1 MKKRYTILSVFC
13 FLFFANAQKKSTE
26 PSTKNNTGI
35 SPTIA
40 PESKSNQ
47 YSNNKIFTT
56 DDIVITEEIKPIT
69 GKEKVLSDAF
79 IIYKNDGTLV
89 SYDLDS
95 KKQKWEYKFTDGSKE
110 KMRNGFNIE
119 NGILYVASS
128 KKQLVALNVNDGS
141 AYWKNELGLEDITRR
156 YAINGQFLP
165 ISKSLI
171 FLPTFNKNL
180 YAFNKTTG
188 QHIWNYQLQFEFN
201 QYSPAV
207 TDEYLVI
214 PNAPWVYCFE
224 TQTGKALWQRG
235 FKELPMYALPK
246 IDNERAYVADEKD
259 MVYALN
265 LKNNANIDWEF
276 KLAKKESRI
285 GETMILNNGI
295 LYFATSSAMDASK
308 KANVYALDSK
318 SGKSLWKTEIEEFG
332 KIKSL
337 QQFDNNIIGFAEGE
351 KNFMFVVDSKSG
363 KAKTVTQPKENA
375 ISNVVKYN
383 KNSVAFLTR
392 NYFMIYDF
400 TKNTF
405 EEQALKINDPEKSRF
420 DVYMEII
427 RKQ

>member
-1 MKKRYTILSVFC
+1 MKKKYTILSIFC
-13 FLFFANAQKKSTE
+13 CLFFVNAQKKTAT
-26 PSTKNNTGI
+26 PSTNDNTGI
-35 SPTIA
+35 VPSVA

-47 YSNNKIFTT
+47 YSNNKILTT
-56 DDIVITEEIKPIT
+56 EDIVITEDIKPIT

-79 IIYKNDGTLV
+79 IIYKNDGTVV
-89 SYDLDS
+89 SYDLES

-141 AYWKNELGLEDITRR
+141 AYWKNDIGLEDITRR
-156 YAINGQFLP
+156 YATNGQFLP

-188 QHIWNYQLQFEFN
+188 QHIWNYQMQFEFN

-207 TDEYLVI
+207 TDAYLIV

-235 FKELPMYALPK
+235 FKDRPMYTLPK
-246 IDNERAYVADEKD
+246 IDDERAYVADEID

-276 KLAKKESRI
+276 KLGEKESKI

-295 LYFATSSAMDASK
+295 LYFATSSGLSAKK

-337 QQFDNNIIGFAEGE
+337 QQFENTIIGFAEGE
-351 KNFMFVVDSKSG
+351 KNFMFVVDSKNG
-363 KAKTVTQPKENA
+363 KAKTVLQPKENA
-375 ISNVVKYN
+375 ISNVVKYSQ
-383 KNSVAFLTR
+383 NSVAFLTR

-405 EEQALKINDPEKSRF
+405 EEQALNINDPEKSRF

-427 RKQ
+427 RKK